1 MRSSNIK
8 ESLNQQLRSS
18 KTKAKL
24 SSIEANSEHTT
35 RTIHQLRQI
44 LEDLIRNRYKDVEEQ
59 FQKLDRNSYGEL
71 NEDLLFKL
79 FQRFHLLLLLF

>member
-8 ESLNQQLRSS
+8 ESLNQQLHSS
-18 KTKAKL
+18 KNKQKL
-24 SSIEANSEHTT
+24 STIEQNHQPTT
-35 RTIHQLRQI
+35 RTIQQLRQI
-44 LEDLIRNRYKDVEEQ
+44 LEDLIRNRYKDIEEQ

-79 FQRFHLLLLLF
+79 FQRFLLLFES